1 MSVRRESAGEMNL
14 SDSSWSCPGSSKD
27 SPSPQLDSSCGVIIS
42 AYRSLLLQLSTYK
55 VQETDRNRGNR
66 EVKAPRH
73 AEH

>member
-42 AYRSLLLQLSTYK
+42 TYRSLLLQLKHLESA
-55 VQETDRNRGNR
+55 GNR
-66 EVKAPRH
+66 QEQREQRGETALSC
-73 AEH
+73 